1 MSKQGRVVS
10 LAVQREAKTAVDLAQ
25 CDGELAVVL
34 QVEVIVLKRDWR
46 QQIEILI
53 VVGDDVIVVV
63 NVHFRFWC
71 RHQESICL
79 HQNVGLNDVFCVGV
93 RHR

>member
-53 VVGDDVIVVV
+53 VVGDDVIVVGKLE
-63 NVHFRFWC
+63 NNQWSP
-71 RHQESICL
+71 QL
-79 HQNVGLNDVFCVGV
+79 
-93 RHR
+93 